1 MQLFQQLNL
10 LIQKNRI
17 IMRLTIFCI
26 LVLVVIINIQAQ
38 SSLQGS
44 LSDPYFECLKIH
56 LAELKER
63 NALADTVFVSQ
74 RDHLQDY
81 TGMYGQT
88 FIKMAPHEFIYE
100 RTKKRKSIWVILVNP
115 IRFNKGETSI
125 TVLDFGVS
133 RKKLH
138 YTSVNNG
145 GTKVKLSYNCALGRY
160 DYEVIPS
167 NH

>member
-1 MQLFQQLNL
+1 
-10 LIQKNRI
+10 
-17 IMRLTIFCI
+17 MRLTLIFI
-26 LVLVVIINIQAQ
+26 FVLAVINTQAQ
-38 SSLQGS
+38 SSLRDS

-63 NALADTVFVSQ
+63 NALADTIFVSQ
-74 RDHLQDY
+74 RDYLPDY

-88 FIKMAPHEFIYE
+88 FIKMATPEFIYE
-100 RTKKRKSIWVILVNP
+100 RTKKRKGIWVIVVNP

-145 GTKVKLSYNCALGRY
+145 GTKIKLSFNCLSRRY
-160 DYEVIPS
+160 DYDIIPS